1 MLQGPFK
8 AHGFGR
14 GSAAWLCAR
23 SPRTMACGSGPPR
36 RANPAPCSPC
46 LPKRV
51 ALKCCEL
58 LHDPALLD
66 KPPAPLLPLPVSC
79 PITQFPLETPSLA
92 PAPRLGVLCASPNAG
107 TGGCCDVRVSIL
119 QTPPRAIWLLGECSC
134 LHRLPV
140 SR

>member
-36 RANPAPCSPC
+36 RANPAPCRPC

-51 ALKCCEL
+51 ALKGCEL

-66 KPPAPLLPLPVSC
+66 KPPAPLPSSPY
-79 PITQFPLETPSLA
+79 IQFPLETPNLA
-92 PAPRLGVLCASPNAG
+92 PAPSWERFVPNAG
-107 TGGCCDVRVSIL
+107 TGGCCDVHVSIL